1 MEDENEFLKLPV
13 DERCVHKLWK
23 ARVSGYEEAIK
34 LFNQFDGDDPNWKKY
49 NGVIKKFIVD
59 TNAVAQEKGLEAAL
73 AYVENCEVAGKVTSD
88 CVEGIYSNYFKYMI
102 FHTVNVRAILL
113 QTSLMGK
120 IRLRNS
126 EALQGKLR
134 STPNF

>member
-73 AYVENCEVAGKVTSD
+73 AYVENCDVAGKVTSD
-88 CVEGIYSNYFKYMI
+88 CVEGIYSNYIKYII
-102 FHTVNVRAILL
+102 FHTLYLL
-113 QTSLMGK
+113 RIKQQYYVSIMK
-120 IRLRNS
+120 FVI
-126 EALQGKLR
+126 
-134 STPNF
+134 

>member
-88 CVEGIYSNYFKYMI
+88 CVEGIYSNYLHKIHHFSYP
-102 FHTVNVRAILL
+102 LL
-113 QTSLMGK
+113 RIKQQYYVSIMK
-120 IRLRNS
+120 FVI
-126 EALQGKLR
+126 
-134 STPNF
+134 